1 MTNITKL
8 SDLIMSEDVSD
19 RSIIHIYD
27 AEGKFLAKGHW
38 FQDQILD
45 YADYIGQATKP
56 GTGLSINFR
65 LA

>member
-8 SDLIMSEDVSD
+8 SDLILSDDVSD

-45 YADYIGQATKP
+45 YAGRTGQATKP

-65 LA
+65 LD

>member
-8 SDLIMSEDVSD
+8 SDLIMSEEVSD

-27 AEGKFLAKGHW
+27 TDGKFLAKGHW

-45 YADYIGQATKP
+45 YAGRTGQATKP

-65 LA
+65 LD

>member
-8 SDLIMSEDVSD
+8 SDLILSEEVSD
-19 RSIIHIYD
+19 RTIIRIYD
-27 AEGKFLAKGHW
+27 ADGRFLAKGNW
-38 FQDQILD
+38 FHDQVLD